1 MSIQTEWNKKMHN
14 AEVKYRQMA
23 QLEERRKL
31 KRVNAHKVVD
41 GVVQTP
47 SGFEVPASFVET
59 PADEEDDGETILRN
73 GKVSLDA
80 LTHSG
85 FGLMTRQGEVTIPL
99 PSFGWWIRL
108 NQFHRSQS
116 AYQLSVQAVLQP
128 DKAAELA
135 PSIDYLRR
143 ISPLRWF
150 PTDYSQVMYAQ
161 FYALVFPLRVL
172 HIKLQIKEMRAR
184 IARWDSRPTKGRRLI
199 RKLGALRQ
207 DARRRKMARL
217 ENLLA
222 EVEDTENS
230 LIDSPPDKGVV
241 EWLETII
248 DPATVFA
255 ESEQAIDTINA
266 YFGKKKRV
274 NLPVL

>member
-1 MSIQTEWNKKMHN
+1 M
-14 AEVKYRQMA
+14 
-23 QLEERRKL
+23 
-31 KRVNAHKVVD
+31 RVNASLAKVNAEKRQAAAK
-41 GVVQTP
+41 GEAP
-47 SGFEVPASFVET
+47 EGERIEVPTSFTAPTPEVEG
-59 PADEEDDGETILRN
+59 EDDGETILRN
-73 GKVSLDA
+73 GKVDIHA

-85 FGLMTRQGEVTIPL
+85 FGLMTRRGEVTIPL

-128 DKAAELA
+128 DKAVELA

-150 PTDYSQVMYAQ
+150 PTDHSQVPVAI
-161 FYALVFPLRVL
+161 FYALVYPLHIL
-172 HIKLQIKEMRAR
+172 HIKLQIKELQAKKQKWYWQKLTVR
-184 IARWDSRPTKGRRLI
+184 
-199 RKLGALRQ
+199 RKL
-207 DARRRKMARL
+207 KRL

-222 EVEDTENS
+222 EVKDTENS

-241 EWLETII
+241 DWLDTII
-248 DPATVFA
+248 DPATVSV
-255 ESEQAIDTINA
+255 ESAQAIDTINA